1 MGQATFLKEPTRM
14 EVSELVLMRYK
25 YFEYLVKLMINMKH
39 KESK

>member
-1 MGQATFLKEPTRM
+1 MGQVIFLKEPTRM

-25 YFEYLVKLMINMKH
+25 FFQHLVKLMTNVNQ